1 MRIGVRRSRRIA
13 GAALTLLATVGLAA
27 CGGAGSGGSGGA
39 SSGGSGGGSG
49 NAKTIKVA
57 YGSTYVFDSTS
68 LTNKWWNQVKSQFEQ
83 QNPGIKVQLVPIPGS
98 YNDIVNKLSLLYRSP
113 STAPDVAEI
122 PTGQIGLWQSSG
134 YLMPLTKYL
143 PTTSWWSKFPAV
155 VQSEGTFNGT
165 TYAVDQ
171 GENDSALY
179 YNKTMF
185 KKAGLPVPWT
195 AHNWNDILTAAK
207 KIKSALPGIIPLWL
221 NAGSGSGANG
231 LLQGINNFIVGTPT
245 PQIQDGNKWVV
256 DSPGIRDSL
265 TFMKSVY
272 SGSLGASESAL
283 FSPNA
288 VTTPLTLFSQNKLA
302 MAVGSNYYT
311 GNWTKFIGAPYWA
324 QAAQTMGVT
333 PMPTQSSGG
342 IASTLGGWD
351 YAISAHSGNPSAAF
365 KLISLMEN
373 QQNSIDAANWAG
385 WVTPNKDYW
394 NAPAF
399 TGFAPY
405 QSQFAKILAHSTLTP
420 SSGNYSIWVQG
431 MGNATGSLVQNPS
444 TSVSSAVN
452 TLSSYV
458 SNQLGSSSTKT
469 IP

>member
-1 MRIGVRRSRRIA
+1 MRIGLSGLRRSGVVVLSIA
-13 GAALTLLATVGLAA
+13 TAAAITA
-27 CGGAGSGGSGGA
+27 CGGA
-39 SSGGSGGGSG
+39 SSGNSSVSPSSGK
-49 NAKTIKVA
+49 AKVIKVA
-57 YGSTYVFDSTS
+57 YGSTYVFDTQG
-68 LTNKWWNQVKSQFEQ
+68 LTNKWWNQVAKQFEA

-134 YLMPLTKYL
+134 YLRPLDSFL
-143 PTTSWWSKFPAV
+143 PSTSWWSKFPTV
-155 VQSEGTFNGT
+155 VQSEGQYNGH

-171 GENDSALY
+171 GENDSAML
-179 YNKTMF
+179 YNKQMF
-185 KKAGLPVPWT
+185 QKAGLPVPWKPK
-195 AHNWNDILTAAK
+195 NWNDILVAAK
-207 KIKSALPGIIPLWL
+207 KLKSALPGVIPLWL

-231 LLQGINNFIVGTPT
+231 LLQGINNFIVGTST
-245 PQIQDGNKWVV
+245 PKIQDGSKWVV

-272 SGSLGASESAL
+272 SQGLGASETAL

-288 VTTPLTLFSQNKLA
+288 VTTPLTLFAKGKLA
-302 MAVGSNYYT
+302 MAVGSNYFT

-324 QAAQTMGVT
+324 QAAQTMGVA
-333 PMPTQSSGG
+333 PIPTESGGG

-351 YAISAHSGNPSAAF
+351 YAMSAHSGNPDAAF
-365 KLISLMEN
+365 KLINVMEN

-394 NAPAF
+394 TAPAF
-399 TGFAPY
+399 TTFAPY
-405 QSQFAKILAHSTLTP
+405 QSLFAQILAHATLTP
-420 SSGNYSIWVQG
+420 SSSAYSIWVQG
-431 MGNATGSLVQNPS
+431 MGNATGQLVQNPS
-444 TSVSSAVN
+444 TSVGTAVN

-458 SNQLGSSSTKT
+458 SNQLNGSTEKLK
-469 IP
+469 

>member
-1 MRIGVRRSRRIA
+1 MRIGLSGLRRSAVVVLSIA
-13 GAALTLLATVGLAA
+13 TAAAITA
-27 CGGAGSGGSGGA
+27 CGGA
-39 SSGGSGGGSG
+39 SSGNSGVSPSSG
-49 NAKTIKVA
+49 KAKVIKVA
-57 YGSTYVFDSTS
+57 YGSTYVFDTAG
-68 LTNKWWNQVKSQFEQ
+68 LTNKWWSQVAKQFEA

-134 YLMPLTKYL
+134 YLRPLDSYL
-143 PTTSWWSKFPAV
+143 PSTSWWSKFPKV
-155 VQSEGTFNGT
+155 VQSEGQFSGH

-171 GENDSALY
+171 GENDSALL
-179 YNKTMF
+179 YNKQMF
-185 KKAGLPVPWT
+185 HKAGLPVPWKPK
-195 AHNWNDILTAAK
+195 NWNDILTTAQK
-207 KIKSALPGIIPLWL
+207 LKSSLPGVIPLWL

-231 LLQGINNFIVGTPT
+231 LLQGINNFIVGSSTPK
-245 PQIQDGNKWVV
+245 IQDGSKWVV

-272 SGSLGASESAL
+272 AQNLGASETAL

-288 VTTPLTLFSQNKLA
+288 VTTPLTLFAKGKLA
-302 MAVGSNYYT
+302 MAVGSNYFT

-324 QAAQTMGVT
+324 QAAQTMAVT
-333 PMPTQSSGG
+333 PIPTQSGGG

-351 YAISAHSGNPSAAF
+351 YAISAHSGNPDAAF
-365 KLISLMEN
+365 KMINVMEN

-394 NAPAF
+394 TAPAF
-399 TGFAPY
+399 TKFAPY
-405 QSQFAKILAHSTLTP
+405 QSLFAQILAHATLTP
-420 SSGNYSIWVQG
+420 SSSAYSIWVQG
-431 MGNATGSLVQNPS
+431 MGNATGQLVQNPS
-444 TSVSSAVN
+444 TSVSTAVN

-458 SNQLGSSSTKT
+458 SNQLNGSTEKLK
-469 IP
+469 

>member
-1 MRIGVRRSRRIA
+1 MRIGLSGLRRSA
-13 GAALTLLATVGLAA
+13 VVVLSVATAVGLAA
-27 CGGAGSGGSGGA
+27 CGGA
-39 SSGGSGGGSG
+39 SSGNSSVSPSSGK
-49 NAKTIKVA
+49 AKVIKVA
-57 YGSTYVFDSTS
+57 YGSTYVFDTAG
-68 LTNKWWNQVKSQFEQ
+68 LTTKWWSQVAKQFEA

-134 YLMPLTKYL
+134 YLRPLDSFL
-143 PTTSWWSKFPAV
+143 PSTSWWSKFPTV
-155 VQSEGTFNGT
+155 VQSEGQYNGH

-171 GENDSALY
+171 GENDSAML
-179 YNKTMF
+179 YNKQMF
-185 KKAGLPVPWT
+185 QKAGLPVPWKPK
-195 AHNWNDILTAAK
+195 NWNDILVAAK
-207 KIKSALPGIIPLWL
+207 KLKSALPGVVPLWL

-231 LLQGINNFIVGTPT
+231 LLQGINNFIVGTST
-245 PQIQDGNKWVV
+245 PKIQDGSKWVV

-272 SGSLGASESAL
+272 SQGLGASETAL

-288 VTTPLTLFSQNKLA
+288 VTTPLTLFAKGKLA
-302 MAVGSNYYT
+302 MAVGSNYFT

-324 QAAQTMGVT
+324 QAAQTMGVA
-333 PMPTQSSGG
+333 PIPTESGGG

-351 YAISAHSGNPSAAF
+351 YAMSAHSGNPDAAF
-365 KLISLMEN
+365 KLINVMEN

-394 NAPAF
+394 TAPAF
-399 TGFAPY
+399 TTFAPY
-405 QSQFAKILAHSTLTP
+405 QSLFAQILAHATLTP
-420 SSGNYSIWVQG
+420 SSSAYSIWVQG
-431 MGNATGSLVQNPS
+431 MGNATGQLVQNPS
-444 TSVSSAVN
+444 TSVGTAVN

-458 SNQLGSSSTKT
+458 SNQLNGSTEKLK
-469 IP
+469 

>member
-1 MRIGVRRSRRIA
+1 MRIGLRGCRRSAVVVLSLAATA
-13 GAALTLLATVGLAA
+13 GIAA
-27 CGGAGSGGSGGA
+27 CGGA
-39 SSGGSGGGSG
+39 SSGKSSVSPSSGK
-49 NAKTIKVA
+49 AKVIKVA
-57 YGSTYVFDSTS
+57 YGSTYVFDTAG
-68 LTNKWWNQVKSQFEQ
+68 LTTKWWNQVAKQFEA

-134 YLMPLTKYL
+134 YLRPLDSFL
-143 PTTSWWSKFPAV
+143 PSSTWWSKFPKV
-155 VQSEGTFNGT
+155 VQSEGQFSGH

-171 GENDSALY
+171 GENDSALL

-185 KKAGLPVPWT
+185 QKAGLPVPWKPK
-195 AHNWNDILTAAK
+195 NWDDILAAARK
-207 KIKSALPGIIPLWL
+207 LKTALPGVVPLWL

-231 LLQGINNFIVGTPT
+231 LLQGINNFINGTST
-245 PQIQDGNKWVV
+245 PKIQDGSKWVV
-256 DSPGIRDSL
+256 DSPGIRASL

-272 SGSLGASESAL
+272 SGGLGASETAL

-288 VTTPLTLFSQNKLA
+288 VTTPLTLFAQGKLA

-324 QAAQTMGVT
+324 QAAKTMAVT
-333 PMPTQSSGG
+333 PIPTQTGGG

-351 YAISAHSGNPSAAF
+351 YAISAHSGNPDAAF
-365 KLISLMEN
+365 KLINVMEN

-399 TGFAPY
+399 TKFAPY
-405 QSQFAKILAHSTLTP
+405 QQLFAQILAHATLTP
-420 SSGNYSIWVQG
+420 SSSDYSIWVQG
-431 MGNATGSLVQNPS
+431 MGNATGQLVQNPG
-444 TSVSSAVN
+444 TSVSAAVN

-458 SNQLGSSSTKT
+458 SNQLNGSTEKL
-469 IP
+469 P

>member
-1 MRIGVRRSRRIA
+1 MRIGVSRLRCWSA
-13 GAALTLLATVGLAA
+13 VFTVAAAVGVAA
-27 CGGAGSGGSGGA
+27 CGGASNNSG
-39 SSGGSGGGSG
+39 GGGSG

-57 YGSTYVFDSTS
+57 YGSTYVFDSTQ
-68 LTNKWWNQVKSQFEQ
+68 LTNKWWNQVKQQFEQ

-98 YNDIVNKLSLLYRSP
+98 YNDIVNKLSLLYRDP

-134 YLMPLTKYL
+134 FLKPLDSYL
-143 PTTSWWSKFPAV
+143 PSTTWWSKFPAV
-155 VQSEGTFNGT
+155 VQSEGRFNGHV
-165 TYAVDQ
+165 YAVDQ

-195 AHNWNDILTAAK
+195 AHNWNDILAAAQ
-207 KIKSALPGIIPLWL
+207 KIKAKVPGVVPLWL

-231 LLQGINNFIVGTPT
+231 LLQGVNNFIVGTKT

-256 DSPGIRDSL
+256 DSPGIEDSL
-265 TFMKSVY
+265 SFMKSVY
-272 SGSLGASESAL
+272 QGNLGASETAL

-288 VTTPLTLFSQNKLA
+288 VTTPLTMFAQGKLA

-333 PMPTQSSGG
+333 PMPTQDGGG

-394 NAPAF
+394 TAPAF
-399 TGFAPY
+399 VNFAPY
-405 QSQFAKILAHSTLTP
+405 QGEFAKILAHSTLTP
-420 SSGNYSIWVQG
+420 SSSNYSIWVQG
-431 MGNATGSLVQNPS
+431 MGNATGQIVQNPS

-458 SNQLGSSSTKT
+458 SNQLPGSTVKL
-469 IP
+469 P